1 MNSEANKK
9 LLEDIRTLKSEHP
22 NWGYRRV
29 WAYLRRHQ
37 YKGAKIN
44 HKRVYRLMKADHLL
58 VPKNIRLK
66 ANRTRTKDKPRTE
79 IPNEYW
85 GIDMTKVLIP
95 SAGWLYVHVAIDWGS
110 KKLLSVNPSLTSKS
124 SDWIDTLNEAVNVQ
138 FPNGIREAEWL
149 PHLVSDNGCQPTSK
163 AFNNAC
169 RELGIEQ
176 IFASYSNPKGNADT
190 ERVIRTLKED
200 LVWPREF
207 DSVQAFEVALK
218 QWVKDYNEDFPHS
231 ALNYETPCDYE
242 RCFYASLSK

>member
-1 MNSEANKK
+1 MA
-9 LLEDIRTLKSEHP
+9 LCP
-22 NWGYRRV
+22 RR
-29 WAYLRRHQ
+29 
-37 YKGAKIN
+37 N
-44 HKRVYRLMKADHLL
+44 RL
-58 VPKNIRLK
+58 
-66 ANRTRTKDKPRTE
+66 
-79 IPNEYW
+79 
-85 GIDMTKVLIP
+85 GI
-95 SAGWLYVHVAIDWGS
+95 

-190 ERVIRTLKED
+190 KRVIRTLKED

-207 DSVQAFEVALK
+207 DIVQAFAAALK

-242 RCFYASLSK
+242 RWFYASLSK

>member
-9 LLEDIRTLKSEHP
+9 LLEDIRALKSDHP

-37 YKGAKIN
+37 YKGARIN
-44 HKRVYRLMKADHLL
+44 HKRIYRLMKADHLL

-124 SDWIDTLNEAVNVQ
+124 SDWIDTLN
-138 FPNGIREAEWL
+138 
-149 PHLVSDNGCQPTSK
+149 
-163 AFNNAC
+163 
-169 RELGIEQ
+169 
-176 IFASYSNPKGNADT
+176 
-190 ERVIRTLKED
+190 
-200 LVWPREF
+200 
-207 DSVQAFEVALK
+207 
-218 QWVKDYNEDFPHS
+218 
-231 ALNYETPCDYE
+231 
-242 RCFYASLSK
+242 

>member
-9 LLEDIRTLKSEHP
+9 LLEDIRALKSDHP

-37 YKGAKIN
+37 YKGARIN
-44 HKRVYRLMKADHLL
+44 HKRIYRLMKADHLL

-138 FPNGIREAEWL
+138 FPNGDPRGGMAPSSGQRQRVPADLKSIQQRLPRIGNRTDLRQLQQPEGKRRHRTRHPHPQGRPGLASRVRQCPGFRGSAETMGERL
-149 PHLVSDNGCQPTSK
+149 QRGFPALG
-163 AFNNAC
+163 A
-169 RELGIEQ
+169 EL
-176 IFASYSNPKGNADT
+176 
-190 ERVIRTLKED
+190 
-200 LVWPREF
+200 
-207 DSVQAFEVALK
+207 
-218 QWVKDYNEDFPHS
+218 
-231 ALNYETPCDYE
+231 
-242 RCFYASLSK
+242 

>member
-29 WAYLRRHQ
+29 WAFLRRHQ

-44 HKRVYRLMKADHLL
+44 HKRVYRLMKADNLL

-95 SAGWLYVHVAIDWGS
+95 SAGWLYLHVAIDWGS

-124 SDWIDTLNEAVNVQ
+124 SDWIDTLNEAVNRQ
-138 FPNGIREAEWL
+138 FPNGICEAEWL

-163 AFNNAC
+163 AFHAAC
-169 RELGIEQ
+169 RDLGIEQ

-207 DSVQAFEVALK
+207 DSVQAFELALK
-218 QWVKDYNEDFPHS
+218 QWVQDYNEEFPHS
-231 ALNYETPCDYE
+231 ALGYETPNDYE
-242 RCFYASLSK
+242 RWFYASLSK

>member
-9 LLEDIRTLKSEHP
+9 LLEEIRALKSDHP
-22 NWGYRRV
+22 SWGYRRI

-37 YKGAKIN
+37 YKGARIN
-44 HKRVYRLMKADHLL
+44 HKRVYRLMRENNLL
-58 VPKNIRLK
+58 VPKNPRLK
-66 ANRTRTKDKPRTE
+66 AVRTPTRNKPRTE

-95 SAGWLYVHVAIDWGS
+95 SAGWLYLHVAIDWGS

-124 SDWIDTLNEAVNVQ
+124 SDWIDTLNEAVNRQ

-149 PHLVSDNGCQPTSK
+149 PHLISDNGCQPTSK
-163 AFNNAC
+163 AFHAAC
-169 RELGIEQ
+169 RDLGIEQ

-207 DSVQAFEVALK
+207 DSIQAFESALK
-218 QWVKDYNEDFPHS
+218 QWVQDYNEEFPHS
-231 ALNYETPCDYE
+231 ALGYETPNDYE
-242 RCFYASLSK
+242 RWFYASLSK